1 MKTRYKVL
9 IGFALFFGL
18 LFASHKAIEDQII
31 EHYYQKFGTDSVA
44 MLQCEGRHPIKNF
57 MVCKP
62 FLVSSAESAGVVWYF
77 YHKQYGSETKRQKIH
92 SDMCGM
98 TNVLKL
104 KFSILHQYHDDKW
117 AGACGR

>member
-1 MKTRYKVL
+1 MKRRYKIL
-9 IGFALFFGL
+9 IGAALVLGL

-31 EHYYQKFGTDSVA
+31 EHYYHKFGADSVA
-44 MLQCEGRHPIKNF
+44 MLQCEGSHPIKNF
-57 MVCKP
+57 VICRP
-62 FLVSSAESAGVVWYF
+62 LLITSAESAGAVWYF
-77 YHKQYGSETKRQKIH
+77 YHKQYGSEYERQKIH

-104 KFSILHQYHDDKW
+104 KFSVLRHPHDDKW